1 MNHIYLKNL
10 KPNSITTI
18 LAFLFIITLSFPS
31 LLHGQIKMSY
41 SIGGIGNFST
51 KSSSTTS
58 YSNPIIV
65 SGKQCYTV
73 SGGVVKFLP
82 VNNGTFF
89 ASCEVNL
96 DYIKLSISVYPNPA
110 SSYTVIKFLNQ
121 LQLEDK
127 FRIQVYSSV
136 GDLVDGLDVSQVQL
150 LSGYRLALDKLNA
163 GLYYIQISSNKVL
176 QTYKI
181 FKI

>member
-1 MNHIYLKNL
+1 MNKFYLKNFKL
-10 KPNSITTI
+10 NRIPSII
-18 LAFLFIITLSFPS
+18 VFLFLITLTLPS

-51 KSSSTTS
+51 KTSSITT
-58 YSNPIIV
+58 YSNPIIL

-73 SGGVVKFLP
+73 SNGVVKFLP
-82 VNNGTFF
+82 VNSGTFF

-96 DYIKLSISVYPNPA
+96 DYIKLSISVFPNPA

-136 GDLVDGLDVSQVQL
+136 GDLVDGMDVSQIQL